1 MDGFE
6 CSTCEYLKHDNSYFK
21 RIDIQFLMEILSIQI
36 VVSIRLILIWNK
48 IYSTL
53 AYAYLLII
61 SIQIRY
67 ANISCHCE
75 SNYIKLKFF
84 LVSSRNQ
91 KGSKNETSSLKFS
104 WMYVIKKKRKRKYKI
119 VL

>member
-1 MDGFE
+1 
-6 CSTCEYLKHDNSYFK
+6 
-21 RIDIQFLMEILSIQI
+21 MEILSIQI

-75 SNYIKLKFF
+75 SNYIKQFF

-104 WMYVIKKKRKRKYKI
+104 
-119 VL
+119 